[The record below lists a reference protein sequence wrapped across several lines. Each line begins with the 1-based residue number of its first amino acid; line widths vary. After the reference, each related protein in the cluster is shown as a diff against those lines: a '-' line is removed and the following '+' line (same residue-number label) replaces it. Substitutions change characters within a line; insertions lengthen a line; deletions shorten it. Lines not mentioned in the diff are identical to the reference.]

1 MAVTLN
7 FESKRPPKVVSVAFI
22 MNQYG
27 SLKAGIPG
35 LTSEIIGGQI
45 ANGNFYLYESEV
57 KEILEAKKD
66 EKDFNVQDFITHLKS
81 WKCVKAGS
89 TPTLGEGITRIDSL
103 ERAKAVANPGVDPA
117 RIVELMSKMTAL
129 RDELEPL
136 INQKSSCSIALK
148 NKKIT
153 KKKAK
158 VQE

>member
-1 MAVTLN
+1 MPELN
-7 FESKRPPKVVSVAFI
+7 LEGKRPPKQISVIFI
-22 MNQYG
+22 VNQYG

-57 KEILEAKKD
+57 KELLEAKKD
-66 EKDFNVQDFITHLKS
+66 EKDFDAKDFVAHLKA

-89 TPTLGEGITRIDSL
+89 TPALGEGVVRIDSL
-103 ERAKAVANPGVDPA
+103 ERAKEVANPGVDPA
-117 RIVELMSKMTAL
+117 KIVDLMSKMTKL

-148 NKKIT
+148 NKKIL
-153 KKKAK
+153 KKKKEKA
-158 VQE
+158 QE